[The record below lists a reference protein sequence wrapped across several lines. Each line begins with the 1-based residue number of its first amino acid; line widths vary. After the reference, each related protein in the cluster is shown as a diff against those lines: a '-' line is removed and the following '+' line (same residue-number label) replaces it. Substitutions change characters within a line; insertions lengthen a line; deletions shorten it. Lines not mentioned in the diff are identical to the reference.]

1 MKIRMAP
8 WSEKSLRAAAAI
20 SSGLLIA
27 CTVILS
33 ALDLYCHNAGEFTFR
48 LTTILPWLFFVW
60 ISLLLATVVPQLL
73 VLRWKH
79 FSMVNA
85 SYMAFG
91 AAIWV
96 QCMWL
101 SDIFPDIS
109 FFDPEMRETFYF
121 LAFCNVALFLG
132 LLALAIWKNQ
142 WVSRYAWKL
151 SSIIMLAQ
159 LLPVGYKAL
168 TYTEPEYNYFEY
180 TINEDRKFTF
190 ASRENVIVLVLDSM
204 SESLFKKMLHNYP
217 ELNESLRDFT
227 CFDRMESPVPRTMY
241 AVPAMLSGVTYD
253 GKPDVD
259 GAEEHYRYLLRAMH
273 SPGSLPVNF
282 KKSGYRCEA
291 YPYILQTISY
301 SPELLDNVEPRRE
314 HKQSVDYFADTL
326 VLKIMPFFIRPLVF
340 DSYLSLTDRFITPH
354 NGLIVNAEQTH
365 DAVFFRRLKN
375 EFRLGDFEKGFK
387 YLHLQASHKPVET
400 DENVEFNQNTDIV
413 RQLRGA
419 FRIVETM
426 LEKMK
431 NEQIYEDAVI
441 VITGDHSDQYTPE
454 VVTLIKRPGDHGV
467 GLRMNA
473 VPCQVADIAG
483 TVLAAKAL
491 APPET
496 SLFSLPPVA
505 SAGVRE
511 GPLPIV
517 LYSGAWRKAAQP
529 DPIAADPLNTSF
541 QFKNGQLELFRPVG
555 EIGLPCSLQFFVRDL
570 VSNEVWETAG
580 AESAGSTGPEAF
592 RTDFNGLSDGVYRLY
607 IRTGAPKRPDMN
619 DFEASS
625 SEMLCF
631 TRYVKIERGAVSF
644 HAKFPG
650 LQPRPLKP
658 DETIELQAM
667 QPYPQLEYSDDCT
680 FSSQYMRL
688 SSASALRIYVPG
700 GDDPLSLKMELN
712 VISQYPAQ
720 FSLFNAGAVVNSM
733 PLNSGQT
740 QLAAE
745 FSIPR
750 DARQRGMLDLRFQ
763 IENRYKNRSPLGR
776 QIFQIRRISLKRT

>member
-1 MKIRMAP
+1 MAR
-8 WSEKSLRAAAAI
+8 WSEKSLRAVAAI

-27 CTVILS
+27 STVILS

-60 ISLLLATVVPQLL
+60 MSLLLAVVGPQLL
-73 VLRWKH
+73 VLRWKY
-79 FSMVNA
+79 FSVVNA
-85 SYMAFG
+85 AYMAFG

-96 QCMWL
+96 QCMCL
-101 SDIFPDIS
+101 SDMFPDIS
-109 FFDPEMRETFYF
+109 FFDPDTRETFYF
-121 LAFCNVALFLG
+121 FAFFNIALFLG
-132 LLALAIWKNQ
+132 LLGVAIWKNQ

-151 SSIIMLAQ
+151 SSIVILAQ
-159 LLPVGYKAL
+159 LLPVAHQAM
-168 TYTEPEYNYFEY
+168 TYAEPEYNYFEY
-180 TINEDRKFTF
+180 TINEDREFTF
-190 ASRENVIVLVLDSM
+190 ASRENVVVLVLDCM
-204 SESLFKKMLHNYP
+204 SESLFKKALHDYP
-217 ELNESLRDFT
+217 ELHESLRDFT

-241 AVPAMLSGVTYD
+241 AVPAMLSGMNYE
-253 GKPDVD
+253 GKIDED

-282 KKSGYRCEA
+282 KKSGYRCEE

-326 VLKIMPFFIRPLVF
+326 VLKIIPFFVRPLVF

-354 NGLIVNAEQTH
+354 KGLIVNADQAH
-365 DAVFFRRLKN
+365 DAVFFRRLKS

-387 YLHLQASHKPVET
+387 YLHLQGAHKPIKT
-400 DENVEFNQNTDIV
+400 DENIDLNQNTDAV

-419 FRIVETM
+419 LRIVETL

-431 NEQIYEDAVI
+431 DAKIYEDAVI
-441 VITGDHSDQYTPE
+441 VVTGDHSEQYTPE
-454 VVTLIKRPGDHGV
+454 VATLIKRPGDHGA

-473 VPCQVADIAG
+473 VPCQIADIAG

-491 APPET
+491 APPEA
-496 SLFSLPPVA
+496 SIFSRPPVA
-505 SAGVRE
+505 STGMRAG
-511 GPLPIV
+511 GAAPIV
-517 LYSGAWRKAAQP
+517 LYAGSWRKREP
-529 DPIAADPLNTSF
+529 LEPIPSDPLDTTF
-541 QFKNGQLELFRPVG
+541 QFKKGRLEIFRPCG
-555 EIGLPCSLQFFVRDL
+555 EIGQPCTLKFIARDL
-570 VSNEVWETAG
+570 ASNEEWETAG
-580 AESAGSTGPEAF
+580 VESSGPNGPEVF
-592 RTDFNGLSDGVYRLY
+592 HTDFNGLSDGIYRLY
-607 IRTGAPKRPDMN
+607 VCSGTVPTPGSFDVLPQVDIQ
-619 DFEASS
+619 
-625 SEMLCF
+625 CF
-631 TRYVKIERGAVSF
+631 SRFVKIEAGAVSF
-644 HAKFPG
+644 HARVPG
-650 LQPRPLKP
+650 LRPRPLQLN
-658 DETIELQAM
+658 ETIELQAM

-720 FSLFNAGAVVNSM
+720 FFLFDSGAVVNSM
-733 PLNSGQT
+733 PLSSGQT

-750 DARQRGMLDLRFQ
+750 DARQRGVLDLRFL

-776 QIFQIRRISLKRT
+776 QIFQIRRISMKRT